1 MTGAIELFDRRAV
14 RRHRERAAQGF
25 PRHRFLFEDA
35 AGRLADRLD
44 DVNRTFADM
53 LDLGGRDGAMTEA
66 LAGRAR
72 PARIVACDLS
82 EAMVRRAG
90 ALRVAADEEALPFAP
105 ASFDLVTSVL
115 GLHWV
120 NDLPGALI
128 QIRRVL
134 RPDGLFLGVLFG
146 GDTLRELRAA
156 LLAAEAAGEGG
167 ASPRV
172 SPFASVQ
179 DAGALLQ
186 RAGFALP
193 VVDSETITVTWA
205 DAFAL
210 MRELRGMGETNA
222 LRARRKGF
230 ARRSTLDA
238 AATRYREAHAGADGR
253 IPATFQILFLTG
265 WAPHEGQQR
274 PLRPGSAAAR
284 LAEAL
289 DAEEIP
295 AGAAAPL
302 PAARRPGGAS
312 LASGRKRP

>member
-1 MTGAIELFDRRAV
+1 MTGTVELFDRRAV

-25 PRHRFLFEDA
+25 RRHRFLFEDM

-66 LAGRAR
+66 LADRPR

-90 ALRVAADEEALPFAP
+90 GLRVAADEEALPFAP

-134 RPDGLFLGVLFG
+134 RPDGLFLGALFG

-156 LLAAEAAGEGG
+156 LLAAEAAEEGG

-193 VVDSETITVTWA
+193 VVDSETVTVTWT

-222 LRARRKGF
+222 MRARRKGF
-230 ARRSTLDA
+230 ARRATLDA

-253 IPATFQILFLTG
+253 IPATFQTLFLTG

-274 PLRPGSAAAR
+274 PLQPGSAAAR

-295 AGAAAPL
+295 AGAD
-302 PAARRPGGAS
+302 
-312 LASGRKRP
+312 LASGRRQP